1 MQQRVA
7 HEAQHPREEGDHH
20 EGRAQCLGIRGVA
33 MAVSEA
39 LGIREVVAEDAL
51 RKQADHRVAENLRA
65 RTLQGAFP
73 SHDGGPAVILHD
85 LGQDREVHA
94 DATPGG
100 GEPQD
105 DHEHEVVG
113 EGTALRRLR
122 HEDEPSH
129 RDACEDRD
137 LSRDGPAVEP
147 AAARQRIAD
156 DTTDHAAHRAGDL
169 GGDIDDGCLPI
180 LDAAKLKEQGLV
192 AERIPRNRAEAAL
205 QDEHTEGGH
214 PEVLP
219 DLAKLIPEGIAT
231 LLLLGECLRGLDHEG
246 SRHTTDEHREDA
258 NDHEGDAPPLQAEH
272 GLPREVGADEGTQ
285 HGADI
290 HRDVH
295 GSVDLAAVR
304 LHSGVGHNSVG
315 NGPQRSQEE
324 AIESTQDEHDPEAVN
339 TRQNHSDEA
348 LDNAADDDDGLPLHD
363 AAVGEDTPHRCG
375 DITGEALNHAHQR
388 QVVQRQPQV
397 LL

>member
-7 HEAQHPREEGDHH
+7 HEAQHPREEGNQHQGH
-20 EGRAQCLGIRGVA
+20 AQGLRVRCVP
-33 MAVSEA
+33 MAVDLHA
-39 LGIREVVAEDAL
+39 GEVVSEDAL
-51 RKQADHRVAENLRA
+51 GQQADHRVAENLGARA
-65 RTLQGAFP
+65 LQGALP
-73 SHDGGPAVILHD
+73 GHDGGPTIGLDD
-85 LGQDREVHA
+85 LGEDREVDT
-94 DATPGG
+94 DAAPGG
-100 GEPQD
+100 GEAQN
-105 DHEHEVVG
+105 DHQQEIVG
-113 EGTALRRLR
+113 KRRAFGR
-122 HEDEPSH
+122 RGHEDEPSH

-246 SRHTTDEHREDA
+246 SSHEADEHREAA

-272 GLPREVGADEGTQ
+272 GLPRKVGADEGTQ

-290 HRDVH
+290 HRDIH

-304 LHSGVGHNSVG
+304 LHCGVRHNAIG
-315 NGPQRSQEE
+315 NGPQGSQEDAVQCAQE
-324 AIESTQDEHDPEAVN
+324 EHRPQAVN
-339 TRQNHSDEA
+339 ACENH
-348 LDNAADDDDGLPLHD
+348 
-363 AAVGEDTPHRCG
+363 G
-375 DITGEALNHAHQR
+375 D
-388 QVVQRQPQV
+388 
-397 LL
+397 

>member
-7 HEAQHPREEGDHH
+7 HEAQHPREKGDHH
-20 EGRAQCLGIRGVA
+20 EGRAQCLGVRGVA
-33 MAVSEA
+33 MAVAEA

-51 RKQADHRVAENLRA
+51 RQQADHRVAENLRA
-65 RTLQGAFP
+65 RALQGALP
-73 SHDGGPAVILHD
+73 SHDGGATVILHD

-94 DATPGG
+94 DAAPGG

-129 RDACEDRD
+129 RDAREHAD
-137 LSRDGPAVEP
+137 LCCDGTAVVPAEARQGVAH
-147 AAARQRIAD
+147 AAA
-156 DTTDHAAHRAGDL
+156 DHAAHRARDL
-169 GGDIDDGCLPI
+169 GGDVDDRCLPI

-219 DLAKLIPEGIAT
+219 DLAKLIPESVAT

-246 SRHTTDEHREDA
+246 SSHEADEHREAA

-272 GLPREVGADEGTQ
+272 GLPCEVGADEGTH

-290 HRDVH
+290 HRDIH

-304 LHSGVGHNSVG
+304 LHGGVRHNAIG
-315 NGPQRSQEE
+315 DGP
-324 AIESTQDEHDPEAVN
+324 
-339 TRQNHSDEA
+339 
-348 LDNAADDDDGLPLHD
+348 
-363 AAVGEDTPHRCG
+363 
-375 DITGEALNHAHQR
+375 
-388 QVVQRQPQV
+388 
-397 LL
+397 